1 MVTYVQSL
9 GNHDKI
15 FFQEK
20 RLDTALRV
28 DRTMDLEECR
38 VIQQRID
45 NFTTVR
51 NLKYY
56 VNVLY
61 I

>member
-1 MVTYVQSL
+1 MEFLYL
-9 GNHDKI
+9 
-15 FFQEK
+15 QEK

-45 NFTTVR
+45 NFTTVC
-51 NLKYY
+51 
-56 VNVLY
+56 
-61 I
+61 

>member
-1 MVTYVQSL
+1 
-9 GNHDKI
+9 
-15 FFQEK
+15 
-20 RLDTALRV
+20 LDTALKV

-45 NFTTVR
+45 NFSTVR
-51 NLKYY
+51 VIIVLSIIY
-56 VNVLY
+56 VNEIRANSVDDVKFSLCGL